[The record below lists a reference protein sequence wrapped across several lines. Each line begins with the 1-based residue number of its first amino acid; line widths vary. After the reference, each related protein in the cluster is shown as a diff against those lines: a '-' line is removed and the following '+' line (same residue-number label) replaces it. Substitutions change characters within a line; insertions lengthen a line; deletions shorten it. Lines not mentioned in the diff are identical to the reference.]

1 MIFERIEILNL
12 FSYREAAFDL
22 AGPSPGRNIALISGR
37 NGFGKTSF
45 LNAVKLLFVGPN
57 PDLCRAVQRGREL
70 KPKEYVLGLG
80 EEWLGIMNR
89 RARRR
94 GETRCEVRI
103 RWGEPDG
110 PVEAVRRWD
119 FSGGGYEETLE
130 LDLLG
135 DSRRRLTGE
144 DAQAFLGER
153 LPEDYLSYFFYDGE
167 QIQQLAEAARSEQIK
182 QMERLL
188 NISKIETLLEYLGK
202 TERSWRNAAAQ
213 AGESH
218 RLRQLEAELAAMEAK
233 DAAIAESAQDL
244 ERERDELE
252 RRIREEDRYLDDRR
266 VAAGDEGRLKS
277 EASRLEVELESGQEA
292 LALAL
297 IPAAPLLANPVPV
310 QAVIEALERI
320 VHSEA
325 GAQAQ
330 ALQAVLQDL
339 PEDLFDKPP
348 HSSPPLTDGQ
358 RRFYRNRLEAWLR
371 AFIPSPADFLDGPLH
386 LDSGQARELLALFQ
400 HYAQAAQERL
410 DRAADLRSLTQSKR
424 RLAEIR
430 ERLDDLSGL
439 SAEEQQELRR
449 RKAANDERKKRVG
462 AIETELKVLRRQQ
475 QDLAREREVKAKSI
489 RDQERQVRLGEQDR
503 RKVHRTRDTYDFFAA
518 YKDAL
523 RASKREALEAAVNRR
538 FGELMTSHG
547 MIREIRVDD
556 HFRLHF
562 LDREGEPVAMGNLAA
577 GMKQLMATALLW
589 ALKEVSGK
597 EVPLVID
604 TPLARIDRGHQ
615 ENLLTR
621 YYPFAGE
628 QVIVLPT
635 DSELDARKYALLAPH
650 VYREYRLEN
659 PEGDDTLVAPGPIF
673 RAGAEVANG

>member
-12 FSYREAAFDL
+12 FSYRQAVFDL
-22 AGPSPGRNIALISGR
+22 SGPVPGRNIALISGR
-37 NGFGKTSF
+37 NGYGKTSF
-45 LNAVKLLFVGPN
+45 LNAIKLLFVGPN
-57 PDLCRAVQRGREL
+57 ADLCRAVQRGREL

-89 RARRR
+89 QAKRR

-119 FSGGGYEETLE
+119 LSGGAYEETLE
-130 LDLLG
+130 LDRLG
-135 DSRRRLTGE
+135 DTQRHLAGE

-167 QIQQLAEAARSEQIK
+167 QIQQLAEAARTQQIE

-188 NISKIETLLEYLGK
+188 NISKIETLLEYLDK
-202 TERSWRNAAAQ
+202 VAKSWRNEAAQ
-213 AGESH
+213 AGQRF
-218 RLRQLEAELAAMEAK
+218 RLRHLETELAAIEAR
-233 DAAIAESAQDL
+233 DAAMGETAQDL
-244 ERERDELE
+244 ERELDELE
-252 RRIREEDRYLDDRR
+252 RLIREEDRYLDDRR
-266 VAAGDEGRLKS
+266 AASGDEGRLKS
-277 EASRLEVELESGQEA
+277 DAARLEAELESGQES

-297 IPAAPLLANPVPV
+297 IPVAPLLVNTGPVR
-310 QAVIEALERI
+310 AGIEALERI

-325 GAQAQ
+325 GSQAQ
-330 ALQAVLQDL
+330 ALQVVLQDL
-339 PEDLFDKPP
+339 PHDLFDKPP
-348 HSSPPLTDGQ
+348 QSSPPLTDGQ
-358 RRFYRNRLEAWLR
+358 RRFYRNRLEGLLT
-371 AFIPSPADFLDGPLH
+371 AFIPSPADFLEGPLH
-386 LDSGQARELLALFQ
+386 LDSGHARELLALFQ
-400 HYAQAAQERL
+400 HFAQADQERL
-410 DRAADLRSLTQSKR
+410 DRASDLRTLTQTKR
-424 RLAEIR
+424 RLADIR

-449 RKAANDERKKRVG
+449 RKAANDDRKKRIG
-462 AIETELKVLRRQQ
+462 AIDTELKLLGRQR
-475 QDLAREREVKAKSI
+475 QDLQRESEQKAKEI
-489 RDQERQVRLGEQDR
+489 RDQERQVHLGEHAR
-503 RKVHRTRDTYDFFAA
+503 RKVQRAQDVRDFFAA

-523 RASKREALEAAVNRR
+523 RASKREALEAAINRR
-538 FGELMTSHG
+538 FGQLMTSHG
-547 MIREIRVDD
+547 MIRTIRVDD

-562 LDREGEPVAMGNLAA
+562 LDREDESVAMGSLSA
-577 GMKQLMATALLW
+577 GMKQLAATALLW

-597 EVPLVID
+597 EVPLAID

-635 DSELDARKYALLAPH
+635 DAELDPGKYALLAPH
-650 VYREYRLEN
+650 IYREYRLEN
-659 PEGDDTLVAPGPIF
+659 PDGDDTIVVPGPMYT
-673 RAGAEVANG
+673 AVAEVANG